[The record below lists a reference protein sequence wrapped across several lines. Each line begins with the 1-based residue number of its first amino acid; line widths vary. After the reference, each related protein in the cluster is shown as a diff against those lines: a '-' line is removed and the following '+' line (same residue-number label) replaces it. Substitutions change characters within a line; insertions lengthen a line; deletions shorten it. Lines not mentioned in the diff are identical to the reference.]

1 MAIVRWQPARELHSI
16 QRDFNRLFG
25 AGLDARG
32 GSGYIGASRRYRP
45 AMDLVEEGEQF
56 VLRADLPGLGEDDV
70 KVEVDEGVLTV
81 SGQRRSE
88 HEERKGGYYRVERAY
103 GSFSRSLT
111 LPDGIDP
118 ESIEARFEH
127 GVLEVRI
134 PKPSGHERHRVAI
147 KVGNGGDTAA
157 NRPSDAPAGESQA
170 AEGNQTA
177 EENQAQVAKAA

>member
-25 AGLDARG
+25 ATLDIG
-32 GSGYIGASRRYRP
+32 SSGYIGASRRYRP
-45 AMDLVEEGEQF
+45 AMDLVEEGQEF

-70 KVEVDEGVLTV
+70 KVEVDDDMLTV

-88 HEERKGGYYRVERAY
+88 HGDRKEGCYRVERAY

-118 ESIEARFEH
+118 ESIEARFEN

-134 PKPSGHERHRVAI
+134 PKPSGHERRRVAI
-147 KVGNGGDTAA
+147 KVGNGGHTVS
-157 NRPSDAPAGESQA
+157 NSPSDTPAE
-170 AEGNQTA
+170 EGQPA
-177 EENQAQVAKAA
+177 EENQVAQEGQPKVAKAA